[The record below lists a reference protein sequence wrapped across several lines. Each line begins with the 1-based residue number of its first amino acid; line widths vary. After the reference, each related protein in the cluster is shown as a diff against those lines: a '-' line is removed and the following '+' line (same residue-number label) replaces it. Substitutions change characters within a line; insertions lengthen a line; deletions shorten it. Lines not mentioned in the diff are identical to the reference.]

1 MKCKKV
7 TRLLPAYLDAEADEG
22 RKSEIERHLAG
33 CAACRQELE
42 SLKADLELCAS
53 VEVPELSPYLATRTM
68 AEVRSP
74 ERRRVL
80 AGIVVRRAL
89 AGIVVRRALAGAA
102 AAVLVAA
109 GVWVGSFLGGEIQG
123 SENGSSWYSVEGE
136 PSLEDLYG
144 LALGE
149 NGDSGE
155 GR

>member
-1 MKCKKV
+1 MKCKKAI
-7 TRLLPAYLDAEADEG
+7 RLLPAYLDAEADEG

-42 SLKADLELCAS
+42 SLKADMELCAS
-53 VEVPELSPYLATRTM
+53 VEVPELSPYLVTRTM
-68 AEVRSP
+68 AEIRNP
-74 ERRRVL
+74 EPSRVL
-80 AGIVVRRAL
+80 TGIL
-89 AGIVVRRALAGAA
+89 VRRALAGAA

-109 GVWVGSFLGGEIQG
+109 GVWVGSFLGGEIQGG

>member
-7 TRLLPAYLDAEADEG
+7 LRLLPAYLDGEADEG

-33 CAACRQELE
+33 CPACRQEFE
-42 SLKADLELCAS
+42 YLKVDMELFAQ
-53 VEVPELSPYLATRTM
+53 VEVPELSPYLFTRTM
-68 AEVRSP
+68 AEIRNP
-74 ERRRVL
+74 ERRRVPT
-80 AGIVVRRAL
+80 GIL
-89 AGIVVRRALAGAA
+89 VRRALAGAA

-123 SENGSSWYSVEGE
+123 GSENGSSWYSVESE

-149 NGDSGE
+149 NGNGDDGE
-155 GR
+155 VR